1 MERTENNKAMRVG
14 KRILLEILLLAAVVS
29 AILSVASFLENRSAM
44 LANTQGMLTARAG
57 ENAQA
62 IASSIES
69 RQRILKNVAALPA
82 VQSLDWAQQRP
93 VLLQQ
98 AKNWGF
104 ENIFFLTTD
113 GRGCYPDTGE
123 IKDQSKEPFFD
134 MIKEKQEFVT
144 EPFIRENEGDS
155 ITTLI
160 VPVKSPAGSI
170 IGYLGGTIKLDSI
183 NDTIQSIEIGQK
195 GYALIAN
202 GDGQYVAHKDMQK
215 VLHKETL
222 HDEGSKEA
230 DALTAAIAQHAQGIA
245 DMQLA
250 GQDVYA
256 AYAPID
262 GTTWNIVLVADKDE
276 TLAGVYHSARVQVF
290 LFFIAVLLSIFVA
303 RLISSTIA
311 KELGD
316 VGRFANALSSY
327 DLDYQGT
334 PRKMDEFGE
343 TILALNESTKAMKG
357 AIQSV
362 QSQSKTI
369 TVSCEE
375 MEEKFQ
381 QASDDVQQTA
391 AATEEISATMSQCST
406 TLDTISRMV
415 KSVDADTQQATAHT
429 QKARGLAAKI
439 HDDASAMQQKA
450 DASFQHVKSVSAE
463 CSTRVRSAL
472 ERVKVVEEISTMA
485 ESILDISEQTN
496 LLALNAAIEAAR
508 AGEQGRGFS
517 VVADEVRKLAE
528 ASARTVTQIQ
538 AEIKETL
545 AAVEDLSNAA
555 KSLLAV
561 MENDILT
568 DYQGM
573 LTVAGSYQ
581 AAGSDVRDISENFGR
596 LTDGMAASMRDVTEN
611 IASIAES
618 VNQVA
623 QTTTQI
629 AENMTGITDKNAQ
642 IADAAQ
648 KNKTAADELRKAA
661 SRFKTGEASA
671 RPPLCETDGE
681 GM

>member
-1 MERTENNKAMRVG
+1 MKLEPNLKAMRVG
-14 KRILLEILLLAAVVS
+14 RRILLQILLLVTVVS
-29 AILSVASFLENRSAM
+29 ALLSVASFLENRSAM
-44 LANTQGMLTARAG
+44 LTNTQDTLTARAG
-57 ENAQA
+57 ESAKTIAAA
-62 IASSIES
+62 IENK
-69 RQRILKNVAALPA
+69 RFILKNIATLPA
-82 VQSLDWAQQRP
+82 VQSRDWAQQRP
-93 VLLQQ
+93 ALLQQ
-98 AKNWGF
+98 AKDWGF
-104 ENIFFLTTD
+104 ENIFFFTTD
-113 GRGCYPDTGE
+113 GHGCYPDTNE

-170 IGYLGGTIKLDSI
+170 IGYLGGTIKLASI

-230 DALTAAIAQHAQGIA
+230 DALTTAIAQRAQGIA

-262 GTTWNIVLVADKDE
+262 GTTWNIILVADKDE

-311 KELGD
+311 KELAD

-343 TILALNESTKAMKG
+343 TILALNGSTKAMKG

-369 TVSCEE
+369 MGSCEE

-439 HDDASAMQQKA
+439 HDDAAAMQQKA
-450 DASFQHVKSVSAE
+450 DTSFQHVKSVSAE
-463 CSTRVRSAL
+463 CSTRVRGAL

-581 AAGSDVRDISENFGR
+581 AAGSDVQDISENFGR
-596 LTDGMAASMRDVTEN
+596 LTDGMAASMQDVTQN
-611 IASIAES
+611 IESIAES

-629 AENMTGITDKNAQ
+629 AENMTGITDKNTQ

-648 KNKTAADELRKAA
+648 KNKAAADELMKAA
-661 SRFKTGEASA
+661 SRFKAS
-671 RPPLCETDGE
+671 E
-681 GM
+681 

>member
-1 MERTENNKAMRVG
+1 
-14 KRILLEILLLAAVVS
+14 
-29 AILSVASFLENRSAM
+29 
-44 LANTQGMLTARAG
+44 
-57 ENAQA
+57 
-62 IASSIES
+62 
-69 RQRILKNVAALPA
+69 
-82 VQSLDWAQQRP
+82 
-93 VLLQQ
+93 
-98 AKNWGF
+98 
-104 ENIFFLTTD
+104 
-113 GRGCYPDTGE
+113 
-123 IKDQSKEPFFD
+123 
-134 MIKEKQEFVT
+134 
-144 EPFIRENEGDS
+144 
-155 ITTLI
+155 
-160 VPVKSPAGSI
+160 
-170 IGYLGGTIKLDSI
+170 
-183 NDTIQSIEIGQK
+183 
-195 GYALIAN
+195 
-202 GDGQYVAHKDMQK
+202 
-215 VLHKETL
+215 
-222 HDEGSKEA
+222 
-230 DALTAAIAQHAQGIA
+230 
-245 DMQLA
+245 
-250 GQDVYA
+250 
-256 AYAPID
+256 
-262 GTTWNIVLVADKDE
+262 
-276 TLAGVYHSARVQVF
+276 
-290 LFFIAVLLSIFVA
+290 
-303 RLISSTIA
+303 
-311 KELGD
+311 
-316 VGRFANALSSY
+316 
-327 DLDYQGT
+327 
-334 PRKMDEFGE
+334 
-343 TILALNESTKAMKG
+343 MKG

-648 KNKTAADELRKAA
+648 KNKAAADELMKAA
-661 SRFKTGEASA
+661 SRFKT
-671 RPPLCETDGE
+671 DK
-681 GM
+681 

>member
-1 MERTENNKAMRVG
+1 MKLASNMRGMRVG
-14 KRILLEILLLAAVVS
+14 RRILLQILLLVAVVS
-29 AILSVASFLENRSAM
+29 ALLSVASFLQNRSAM
-44 LANTQGMLTARAG
+44 LTNTQDTLTARAG
-57 ENAQA
+57 ESAKTIAAA
-62 IASSIES
+62 IENK
-69 RQRILKNVAALPA
+69 RFILKNIATLPA
-82 VQSLDWAQQRP
+82 VQSRDWAQQRP

-98 AKNWGF
+98 AKDWGF
-104 ENIFFLTTD
+104 ENIFFFTTD
-113 GRGCYPDTGE
+113 GHGCYPDTNE

-311 KELGD
+311 KELAD

-369 TVSCEE
+369 MGSCEE

-439 HDDASAMQQKA
+439 HDDAAAMQQKA

-463 CSTRVRSAL
+463 CSTRVRGAL

-545 AAVEDLSNAA
+545 AAVEDLSSAA

-648 KNKTAADELRKAA
+648 KNKVAADELMKAA
-661 SRFKTGEASA
+661 SRFKT
-671 RPPLCETDGE
+671 DK
-681 GM
+681 